1 MLDEFSFL
9 DEATAREI
17 VITNTQ
23 EMAERFEELTPV
35 RDDLYTPKMTF
46 EGGESSEERI
56 TRLTYEKA
64 HEWYGNPL
72 PDIVDARLEKEL
84 RSIIGNGFSVVYIIS
99 QELVRRSNE
108 RGYIVGSRG
117 SVGSS
122 LVATMIGI
130 TEVNPLAPHYRCPEC
145 QYFECYDDGSYGS
158 GYDMPDKNVQNAD
171 ISWSKMVMIFPLKLS
186 LVSKVIKYPI
196 LT

>member
-1 MLDEFSFL
+1 RGEHAKPLPLPEAHFRTTDEMLDEFSFL

-122 LVATMIGI
+122 LVAT
-130 TEVNPLAPHYRCPEC
+130 
-145 QYFECYDDGSYGS
+145 
-158 GYDMPDKNVQNAD
+158 
-171 ISWSKMVMIFPLKLS
+171 
-186 LVSKVIKYPI
+186 
-196 LT
+196 

>member
-72 PDIVDARLEKEL
+72 PDIVDARLEK
-84 RSIIGNGFSVVYIIS
+84 
-99 QELVRRSNE
+99 
-108 RGYIVGSRG
+108 
-117 SVGSS
+117 
-122 LVATMIGI
+122 
-130 TEVNPLAPHYRCPEC
+130 
-145 QYFECYDDGSYGS
+145 SY
-158 GYDMPDKNVQNAD
+158 V
-171 ISWSKMVMIFPLKLS
+171 LL
-186 LVSKVIKYPI
+186 
-196 LT
+196 